1 MKKTLLLFP
10 LVLSLLLAA
19 CSSKPPAPT
28 EPASNPSATL
38 PAAVETSPQTTYP
51 SAEMMLS
58 SAYPIKLPDGVP
70 LNSLSAPAEALP
82 PQEGFASIS
91 GLLYAYDISQILV
104 NTDFW
109 LFPAVT
115 VGDQKVPPPLITN
128 GDPAEG
134 DIYGRTDANG
144 AFYLDRV
151 PAGDYF
157 LSSTIRTIRS
167 LGKPAP
173 HQTRTCSSQL
183 PRGIGWRTGLST
195 RCANF
200 RGWSGTG

>member
-1 MKKTLLLFP
+1 MKNTILLLL
-10 LVLSLLLAA
+10 LVLSLSLAA
-19 CSSKPPAPT
+19 CAAEPAAPT
-28 EPASNPSATL
+28 AVEPSPSAAL
-38 PAAVETSPQTTYP
+38 PEATQSAPETAYP
-51 SAEMMLS
+51 VTELVLS
-58 SAYPIKLPDGVP
+58 SAYPIKLPEGVP
-70 LNSLSAPAEALP
+70 LSSLSAPAEALP

-115 VGDQKVPPPLITN
+115 VGDQKVPPPIITN

-144 AFYLDRV
+144 AFYLDKV

-157 LSSTIRTIRS
+157 LLINYPDHTVFGQSSPTPDAYLLITVAAGDRTAYGVIYTVR
-167 LGKPAP
+167 
-173 HQTRTCSSQL
+173 
-183 PRGIGWRTGLST
+183 
-195 RCANF
+195 
-200 RGWSGTG
+200 

>member
-1 MKKTLLLFP
+1 MKKTLFLFL

-19 CSSKPPAPT
+19 CSSKPAAPT

-109 LFPAVT
+109 LYPAVT

-157 LSSTIRTIRS
+157 LLINYPDHTVFGQASPTPDAYLLITVAAGDRVAYGVIYTLR
-167 LGKPAP
+167 
-173 HQTRTCSSQL
+173 
-183 PRGIGWRTGLST
+183 
-195 RCANF
+195 
-200 RGWSGTG
+200 

>member
-19 CSSKPPAPT
+19 CSSKPAAPT

-109 LFPAVT
+109 LYPAVT

-157 LSSTIRTIRS
+157 LLINYPDHTVFGQASPTPDAYLLITVAAGDRVAYGVIYTLR
-167 LGKPAP
+167 
-173 HQTRTCSSQL
+173 
-183 PRGIGWRTGLST
+183 
-195 RCANF
+195 
-200 RGWSGTG
+200 

>member
-1 MKKTLLLFP
+1 MKNTILLLL
-10 LVLSLLLAA
+10 LVLSLSLAA
-19 CSSKPPAPT
+19 CAAEPAAPT
-28 EPASNPSATL
+28 AVEPSPSAALPEATL
-38 PAAVETSPQTTYP
+38 SAPETTYP
-51 SAEMMLS
+51 VTELVLS
-58 SAYPIKLPDGVP
+58 SAYPIKLPEGVP
-70 LNSLSAPAEALP
+70 LSSLSAPTEALP

-134 DIYGRTDANG
+134 DIFGRTDANG
-144 AFYLDRV
+144 AFYLDKV

-157 LSSTIRTIRS
+157 LLINYPDHTVFGQSSPTPDAYLLITVAAGDRTAYGVIYTVR
-167 LGKPAP
+167 
-173 HQTRTCSSQL
+173 
-183 PRGIGWRTGLST
+183 
-195 RCANF
+195 
-200 RGWSGTG
+200 

>member
-19 CSSKPPAPT
+19 CSSKPAAPT

-51 SAEMMLS
+51 SAEMKLS

-157 LSSTIRTIRS
+157 LLINYPDHTVFGQASPTPDAYLLITVAAGDRVAYGVIYTLR
-167 LGKPAP
+167 
-173 HQTRTCSSQL
+173 
-183 PRGIGWRTGLST
+183 
-195 RCANF
+195 
-200 RGWSGTG
+200 

>member
-1 MKKTLLLFP
+1 MKKTLFLFL

-19 CSSKPPAPT
+19 CSSKPAAPT
-28 EPASNPSATL
+28 EPASNPSAAL
-38 PAAVETSPQTTYP
+38 PEATESSPATTYP
-51 SAEMMLS
+51 AAEMLLNT
-58 SAYPIKLPDGVP
+58 AYPIKLPEGVP

-109 LFPAVT
+109 LYPAVT

-157 LSSTIRTIRS
+157 LLINYPDHTVFGQASPTPDAYLLITV
-167 LGKPAP
+167 A
-173 HQTRTCSSQL
+173 TRDRVAYGVIYTL
-183 PRGIGWRTGLST
+183 R
-195 RCANF
+195 
-200 RGWSGTG
+200 

>member
-1 MKKTLLLFP
+1 MKKTLFLFP

-19 CSSKPPAPT
+19 CSSKPAAPT
-28 EPASNPSATL
+28 EPASNPSAAL
-38 PAAVETSPQTTYP
+38 PEATESSPATTYP
-51 SAEMMLS
+51 AAEMLLNT
-58 SAYPIKLPDGVP
+58 AYPIKLPEGVP

-157 LSSTIRTIRS
+157 LLINYPDHTVFGQASPTPDAYLLITVAAGDRVAYGVIYTLR
-167 LGKPAP
+167 
-173 HQTRTCSSQL
+173 
-183 PRGIGWRTGLST
+183 
-195 RCANF
+195 
-200 RGWSGTG
+200 

>member
-1 MKKTLLLFP
+1 MKKTLFLFL

-19 CSSKPPAPT
+19 CSSKPAAPT
-28 EPASNPSATL
+28 EPASNPSAAL
-38 PAAVETSPQTTYP
+38 PEATESSPATTYP
-51 SAEMMLS
+51 AAEMLLNT
-58 SAYPIKLPDGVP
+58 AYPIKLPEGVP

-109 LFPAVT
+109 LYPAVT

-157 LSSTIRTIRS
+157 LLINYPDHTVFGQASPTPDAYLLITVAAGDRVAYGVIYTLR
-167 LGKPAP
+167 
-173 HQTRTCSSQL
+173 
-183 PRGIGWRTGLST
+183 
-195 RCANF
+195 
-200 RGWSGTG
+200 

>member
-19 CSSKPPAPT
+19 CSSKPAAPT

-157 LSSTIRTIRS
+157 LLINYPDHTVFGQASPTPDAYLLITVAAGDRVAYGVIYTLR
-167 LGKPAP
+167 
-173 HQTRTCSSQL
+173 
-183 PRGIGWRTGLST
+183 
-195 RCANF
+195 
-200 RGWSGTG
+200 

>member
-1 MKKTLLLFP
+1 MKKTLFLFL

-19 CSSKPPAPT
+19 CSSKPAAPT
-28 EPASNPSATL
+28 EPASNPSAAL
-38 PAAVETSPQTTYP
+38 PEATESSPATTYP
-51 SAEMMLS
+51 AAEMLLNT
-58 SAYPIKLPDGVP
+58 AYPIKLPEGVP

-157 LSSTIRTIRS
+157 LLINYPDHTVFGQASPTPDAYLLITVAAGDRVAYGVIYTLR
-167 LGKPAP
+167 
-173 HQTRTCSSQL
+173 
-183 PRGIGWRTGLST
+183 
-195 RCANF
+195 
-200 RGWSGTG
+200 

>member
-1 MKKTLLLFP
+1 MKNTILLLL
-10 LVLSLLLAA
+10 LVLSLSLAA
-19 CSSKPPAPT
+19 CAAEPAAPT
-28 EPASNPSATL
+28 AAEPSPSAAL
-38 PAAVETSPQTTYP
+38 PEVTQSAPETTYP
-51 SAEMMLS
+51 VTELVLS
-58 SAYPIKLPDGVP
+58 SAYPIKLPEGVP
-70 LNSLSAPAEALP
+70 LSSLSAPAEALP

-115 VGDQKVPPPLITN
+115 VGDQKVPPPIITN

-144 AFYLDRV
+144 AFYLDKV

-157 LSSTIRTIRS
+157 LLINYPDHTVFGQSSPTPDAYLLITVDAGDRTAYGVIYTVR
-167 LGKPAP
+167 
-173 HQTRTCSSQL
+173 
-183 PRGIGWRTGLST
+183 
-195 RCANF
+195 
-200 RGWSGTG
+200 

>member
-1 MKKTLLLFP
+1 MKNTILLLL
-10 LVLSLLLAA
+10 LVLSLSLAA
-19 CSSKPPAPT
+19 CAAEPAAPT
-28 EPASNPSATL
+28 AVEPSPSAAL
-38 PAAVETSPQTTYP
+38 PEATQSAPETAYP
-51 SAEMMLS
+51 VTELVLS
-58 SAYPIKLPDGVP
+58 SAYPIKLPEGVP
-70 LNSLSAPAEALP
+70 LSSLSAPAEALP

-115 VGDQKVPPPLITN
+115 VGDQKVPPPIITN

-144 AFYLDRV
+144 AFYLDKV

-157 LSSTIRTIRS
+157 LLINYPDHTVFGQSSPTPDAYLLITVTAGDRTAYGVIYTVR
-167 LGKPAP
+167 
-173 HQTRTCSSQL
+173 
-183 PRGIGWRTGLST
+183 
-195 RCANF
+195 
-200 RGWSGTG
+200 

>member
-1 MKKTLLLFP
+1 MKKTILLLL
-10 LVLSLLLAA
+10 LVLSLSLAA
-19 CSSKPPAPT
+19 CAAEPAAPT
-28 EPASNPSATL
+28 AVEPSPSAAL
-38 PAAVETSPQTTYP
+38 PEVTQSAPETTYP
-51 SAEMMLS
+51 VTELVLS
-58 SAYPIKLPDGVP
+58 SAYPIKLPEGVP
-70 LNSLSAPAEALP
+70 LSSLSAPTEALP

-144 AFYLDRV
+144 AFYLDKV
-151 PAGDYF
+151 PAGDYYLLINYPDHTVF
-157 LSSTIRTIRS
+157 GQSSPTPDAYLLITVAAGDRTAYGVIYTVR
-167 LGKPAP
+167 
-173 HQTRTCSSQL
+173 
-183 PRGIGWRTGLST
+183 
-195 RCANF
+195 
-200 RGWSGTG
+200 

>member
-1 MKKTLLLFP
+1 MKKTLFLFL

-19 CSSKPPAPT
+19 CSSKPAAPT
-28 EPASNPSATL
+28 EPASNPSAALPEATESSPATTS
-38 PAAVETSPQTTYP
+38 PAA
-51 SAEMMLS
+51 EMLLNT
-58 SAYPIKLPDGVP
+58 AYPIKLPEGVP

-109 LFPAVT
+109 LYPAVT

-157 LSSTIRTIRS
+157 LLINYPDHTVFGQASPTPDAYLLITVAAGDRVAYGVIYTLR
-167 LGKPAP
+167 
-173 HQTRTCSSQL
+173 
-183 PRGIGWRTGLST
+183 
-195 RCANF
+195 
-200 RGWSGTG
+200 

>member
-19 CSSKPPAPT
+19 CSSKPAAPT

-58 SAYPIKLPDGVP
+58 SAYPIKLPEGVP

-157 LSSTIRTIRS
+157 LLINYPDHTVFGQASPTPDAYLLITVAAGDRVAYGVIYTLR
-167 LGKPAP
+167 
-173 HQTRTCSSQL
+173 
-183 PRGIGWRTGLST
+183 
-195 RCANF
+195 
-200 RGWSGTG
+200 